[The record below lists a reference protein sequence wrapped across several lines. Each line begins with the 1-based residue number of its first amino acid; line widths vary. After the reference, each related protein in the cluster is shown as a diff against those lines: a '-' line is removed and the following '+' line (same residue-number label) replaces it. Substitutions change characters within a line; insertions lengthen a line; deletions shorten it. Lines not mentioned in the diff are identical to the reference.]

1 LSQPATIAE
10 TKRRLRGEA
19 RRIRAGAHESGSQIA
34 GVTLARHGLALLGES
49 KPGTVSGYHPFDTE
63 IDCLPLLA
71 ALESAGWRV
80 ALPVVVARGE
90 PLLFRQWTVGAP
102 LRKGMWDI
110 LVPGDSA
117 EIVVPDVLLAPL
129 LAFDRSGFRLGYGGG
144 FYDRSLQQL
153 RAAGTATAVG
163 VAYAVQEME
172 RCPREAFDQP
182 LDAVLTENGPMRP
195 YRAGPRE

>member
-1 LSQPATIAE
+1 MRS
-10 TKRRLRGEA
+10 EA
-19 RRIRAGAHESGSQIA
+19 RHIRAGAHESGSQTA
-34 GVTLARHGLALLGES
+34 GVTIARHGLALLGES
-49 KPGTVSGYHPFDTE
+49 RPGTVSGYYPFDTE

-71 ALESAGWRV
+71 ALESAGWRI

-90 PLLFRQWTVGAP
+90 PLLFRRWTVGAP
-102 LRKGMWDI
+102 LHKGVWDI
-110 LVPGDSA
+110 PVPDDAA

-129 LAFDRSGFRLGYGGG
+129 LAFDKSGFRLGYGGG
-144 FYDRSLQQL
+144 FYDRSLQRL

-182 LDAVLTENGPMRP
+182 LDAVLTENGPMRLH
-195 YRAGPRE
+195 RTGPRE